1 MSAGITRIHGSAL
14 PGTFTGGYQLRFFKF
29 AGDFSDTSVGGVF
42 EKAVRGVEK
51 IATVV
56 VLGTPSASG
65 FIVGVDGGSLY
76 GRGDATGYAADSA
89 VADLDAA
96 VYASSGTNP
105 TTTEVTITGIAFA

>member
-1 MSAGITRIHGSAL
+1 MSAGITRIHGSAVPQTL
-14 PGTFTGGYQLRFFKF
+14 HGGYQLRWFKF
-29 AGDFSDTSVGGVF
+29 VGDFSDITVGGVF

-56 VLGTPSASG
+56 VLGTPSAGG

-76 GRGDATGYAADSA
+76 GRGDSTGYAADSA
-89 VADLDAA
+89 VADLGAA

-105 TTTEVTITGIAFA
+105 TTTEVVITGVAFA